1 MIQISSC
8 HSYVILIT
16 SKFPVEVMVLYK
28 DEHVHYI
35 LTTSDDRVWKYS
47 KYLPLNLITRRP

>member
-47 KYLPLNLITRRP
+47 KYLPLITRRP